1 MRQAEEIGLDTKT
14 AMVALKE
21 SNMEVHQRLEQK
33 EKKEESQRRTK
44 AKAKGKIASNDGR
57 SIVFYTTDQ

>member
-33 EKKEESQRRTK
+33 EKKEESQRQTK
-44 AKAKGKIASNDGR
+44 AKAKGKIASRWEIN
-57 SIVFYTTDQ
+57 SLLHY